1 MKIRLS
7 ALLITFCLTVA
18 PFSYAQARGQR
29 GGQRG
34 APPTPRSSAP
44 ADLTGYWISVITE
57 DWEFRMLTPP
67 KGEFGGLG
75 SIPINDEGRR
85 VANTWDPA
93 KDEAAGEQCKA
104 YGAAAIMRAPGR
116 LHITWED
123 DNTLRID
130 TEAGTQTRL
139 MRFGGAKPANAE
151 RTWQGSSV
159 AEWETAG
166 GRGRGGNAATGGT
179 LKVATTNMRPGYLR
193 KNGAPY
199 SANASL
205 TEYYDRYTG
214 PNGDEWLVITT
225 IVDDPQYLSQTF
237 VTSTNFKKL
246 PDATGWNPSPCSA
259 R

>member
-1 MKIRLS
+1 MNIRRVTMA
-7 ALLITFCLTVA
+7 ALWLTIVA
-18 PFSYAQARGQR
+18 VPSLHAQQRGQR

-34 APPTPRSSAP
+34 AQTPRSSA
-44 ADLTGYWISVITE
+44 AVDLTGYWVSVVSE

-93 KDEAAGEQCKA
+93 KDEAVGEQCKA

-123 DNTLRID
+123 DNNLRID
-130 TEAGTQTRL
+130 TDAGTQTRRL
-139 MRFGGAKPANAE
+139 HFGAPNPPAGE
-151 RTWQGSSV
+151 RTWQGYSI
-159 AEWETAG
+159 AAWEG
-166 GRGRGGNAATGGT
+166 GARQGGGGGGS
-179 LKVATTNMRPGYLR
+179 LKVATTHMRPGYLR

-199 SANASL
+199 SVNAGL
-205 TEYYDRYTG
+205 TEYFDRYTG
-214 PNGDEWLVITT
+214 PNGDEWLVVTT
-225 IVDDPQYLSQTF
+225 IVDDPQYLSQSF

-246 PDATGWNPSPCSA
+246 PDASGWSPTPCA
-259 R
+259 AK

>member
-1 MKIRLS
+1 MRFRLS
-7 ALLITFCLTVA
+7 ALMIAVCLAAV
-18 PFSYAQARGQR
+18 PSLHAQARGQR

-34 APPTPRSSAP
+34 APPTPRSSAA

-75 SIPINDEGRR
+75 SIPINEEGRR

-123 DNTLRID
+123 DNNLRVD

-139 MRFGGAKPANAE
+139 FHFGAAKTATAE
-151 RTWQGSSV
+151 RTWQGYSA
-159 AEWETAG
+159 AEWEG
-166 GRGRGGNAATGGT
+166 GARGRGGSGGTGGT
-179 LKVATTNMRPGYLR
+179 LKVVTTNLRPGYLR

-199 SANASL
+199 SANAL
-205 TEYYDRYTG
+205 ITEYYDRYTG

-246 PDATGWNPSPCSA
+246 PDATGWNPTPCSV